1 MVYDTPNDG
10 LQSISRIFSGPATYV
25 LKVCH
30 AGTTV
35 CSNSVTAVFN

>member
-1 MVYDTPNDG
+1 MVNNTPNDG
-10 LQSISRIFSGPATYV
+10 RQPISKVFSGPATYV

-35 CSNSVTAVFN
+35 CSNEVTVVFN